1 MKYVGHSVTLD
12 KDKCCGC
19 TICLKRCP
27 MEAIRIVNGK
37 AVIFGNKCID
47 CGECIRVC
55 PYHAK
60 KAVVDS
66 MDVLNTFD
74 YTIALPAQT
83 LYAQFPGM
91 RDRNIVL
98 TALKKLGFDDVFEV
112 SVACDAISRAVTQDL
127 YYDRLPEHVISSSC
141 PTVVRIIRSRFPA
154 LLPNL
159 LNYRSPMELAARW
172 AKQLAAEKTGLPPKK
187 IGCIYITGCPAKVTS
202 SRRPLGEQES
212 FVDAVLSISDI
223 YPLLQPLLKDIEK
236 PEILARSGPL
246 GVGWAK
252 SGGEA
257 YASQASH
264 SLYADGI
271 ENVINVLEALEDEKI
286 HQARFIELNACP
298 GGCVGGVLAIEN
310 PFIAKS
316 RITHIM
322 NTVTPI
328 IQTGSLPEDEM
339 HIDGEICYNPAMQLD
354 SDVHQAMIK
363 MMKIKELEKQF
374 NGMDCGVCGAPSCH
388 ALAEDIVMG
397 RAQEEQCIFRKCQQ
411 YEERIAQLEEQLE
424 KSGERM
430 EHDSK

>member
-12 KDKCCGC
+12 KERCRGC

-27 MEAIRIVNGK
+27 TEAIRILDGK

-60 KAVVDS
+60 KPVVDTI
-66 MDVLNTFD
+66 DILKEYE

-83 LYAQFPGM
+83 LYAQFSGM

-112 SVACDAISRAVTQDL
+112 STACDAISRAVTQDI
-127 YYDRLPEHVISSSC
+127 YYGKEKTVISSSC
-141 PTVVRIIRSRFPA
+141 PTVVRIIRARFPS
-154 LLPNL
+154 LLPYL
-159 LNYRSPMELAARW
+159 LNYRPPMELSARW
-172 AKQLAAEKTGLPPKK
+172 AKKLAMEKTGLPKEK
-187 IGCIYITGCPAKVTS
+187 IGCIYISGCPAQATS
-202 SRRPLGEQES
+202 SKHPLGETES
-212 FVDAVLSISDI
+212 YVDAVLSISDV
-223 YPLLQPLLKDIEK
+223 YPMLQPLLKDITQ

-257 YASQASH
+257 YASQAPH
-264 SLYADGI
+264 RLYADGI
-271 ENVINVLEALEDEKI
+271 ENVIDVLEAMEDEKI
-286 HQARFIELNACP
+286 HQANFIELNACS
-298 GGCVGGVLAIEN
+298 GGCVGGVLTVEN

-322 NTVTPI
+322 NTVTPT
-328 IQTGSLPEDEM
+328 QPTRGLPEDDM
-339 HIDGEICYNPAMQLD
+339 HLDEEIRYNPALQLD
-354 SDVHQAMIK
+354 NDVQKAMVK
-363 MMKIKELEKQF
+363 MMKIKEQEKHF

-388 ALAEDIVMG
+388 ALSEDIVMG
-397 RAQEEQCIFRKCQQ
+397 RGSEDQCIFLKCKQL
-411 YEERIAQLEEQLE
+411 EDRLAQLEAELAS
-424 KSGERM
+424 KAERT
-430 EHDSK
+430 EHDSE